1 MVEKSTNRKE
11 EKANLSGVRTSNQRQ
26 RKLEGD
32 ERQQTESE
40 VKCVRRAIDN
50 TLGKHNLHRPG
61 WQFGGKGGH
70 GKRRNDR
77 GGYVIQTF
85 QMLFTIAKLKL
96 KPQQIRVRE
105 ICQQDMDVKG
115 LWSRSFC
122 YWKHSRRMANACPS
136 IPGVLV
142 ETSQN
147 PCGLPYRM
155 IDGNHRLCALKL
167 KLHTFDADS
176 NFTAPFFVLPEHDA
190 ENLIEREDES
200 RHIPANVSSIV
211 ESYMESIGVL
221 QPRDTSYVSNLY
233 QMSMSNI
240 EFGNHSTITVAVVM
254 LTALSLC
261 VLAIFRRCLQRKT

>member
-1 MVEKSTNRKE
+1 MVEESTNRKE
-11 EKANLSGVRTSNQRQ
+11 EKANLPGVRNSNQRQ

-40 VKCVRRAIDN
+40 VKCVRVPIDN
-50 TLGKHNLHRPG
+50 TLGYHTLHRPG
-61 WQFGGKGGH
+61 WQFGGKGGN
-70 GKRRNDR
+70 GKKRNGR
-77 GGYVIQTF
+77 SEYVIQVL

-96 KPQQIRVRE
+96 KPQQILVRE
-105 ICQQDMDVKG
+105 ICQKDMDVKR

-122 YWKHSRRMANACPS
+122 YFKKNSRRMAKACPS

-155 IDGNHRLCALKL
+155 IDGAHRLCALKL
-167 KLHTFDADS
+167 KLHTYDADS
-176 NFTAPFFVLPEHDA
+176 NFTAPYFVLPEHDA
-190 ENLIEREDES
+190 ENLIERES
-200 RHIPANVSSIV
+200 RHVPANVSSIV